1 MALQDS
7 FFMLNEQGLFDILLP
22 FVLVFTI
29 VYAVLHKIKLFGKDS
44 KQFDV
49 MIALVMG
56 LAVVFPHVLWGVN
69 DPTVSTLS
77 NGMPDIVNIINASLP
92 NVSIVIVAIVMALII
107 IGVFGKRFEIGGTA
121 LSGWIALGAFLVVIY
136 IFGAAA
142 EWWYLPVWLDILN
155 NESLMTLVI
164 VLLVFAIIIW
174 FVTKDD
180 SKKKEFDTTL
190 AGQLNKMLQD
200 PNK

>member
-1 MALQDS
+1 MALEDTFYQ
-7 FFMLNEQGLFDILLP
+7 LEQLGMFDVFLP
-22 FVLVFTI
+22 FVLVFTL
-29 VYAVLHKIKLFGKDS
+29 VYAVLHKIKLFGKES

-56 LAVVFPHVLWGVN
+56 LAVIFPHVLGYYPP
-69 DPTVSTLS
+69 DR
-77 NGMPDIVNIINASLP
+77 DIVLIINHSLP
-92 NVSIVIVAIVMALII
+92 NVSVVIVAIVMALII

-121 LSGWIALGAFLVVIY
+121 LSGWIALGAFLTVLF
-136 IFGAAA
+136 IFGTAAN
-142 EWWYLPVWLDILN
+142 WWDLPIWLSVLN
-155 NESLMTLVI
+155 DPNIMALVI

-174 FVTKDD
+174 FITKDD
-180 SKKKEFDTTL
+180 SKKKEFDQTI